1 MPRLWRNWTGTQMS
15 YCRFGE
21 ADAYIFLSTSGLE
34 CCGCFLA
41 PQEKYPE
48 PYTNMFGITREEYS
62 LPVGPFETAREMLD
76 HIAEHRAAGH
86 YIPEHVDERL
96 KEEYPDL
103 DASTA
108 ETEEERLERQK
119 IDLEARER
127 IRAKLK
133 ESYESNS

>member
-1 MPRLWRNWTGTQMS
+1 MS

-21 ADAYIFLSTSGLE
+21 ADAYIYLSTSGLE

-41 PQEKYPE
+41 PREKYPE
-48 PYTNMFGITREEYS
+48 PYTDMFGITREEYS
-62 LPVGPFETAREMLD
+62 LPVGPFDTAQDMLN

-86 YIPEHVDERL
+86 YIPEDVDQRL

-108 ETEEERLERQK
+108 ETEEERLEREER
-119 IDLEARER
+119 DRPARER
-127 IRAKLK
+127 IRAKLRQAA
-133 ESYESNS
+133 EENGLV